1 MDGCHFA
8 CGVGNCGADDGNSG
22 VGVSCALQMDGLG
35 NYFHRPIDLEVLVGL
50 GLAGQ
55 DAGRQGGCTDGIN
68 GSVVDPSRSEKRVL
82 HHADKARVTAWKRR
96 TPVRQRNLKNCAVVC
111 NETLGFWFSP
121 HFSAGRVSQFHRSSG
136 DEYSSLSP
144 SASRDAI
151 AFDVGSLWEFR
162 RQETLATESVGAAA
176 VPRREALIMA
186 ALTSFLYRS
195 HKISL

>member
-1 MDGCHFA
+1 M
-8 CGVGNCGADDGNSG
+8 
-22 VGVSCALQMDGLG
+22 VS
-35 NYFHRPIDLEVLVGL
+35 NP
-50 GLAGQ
+50 
-55 DAGRQGGCTDGIN
+55 
-68 GSVVDPSRSEKRVL
+68 P
-82 HHADKARVTAWKRR
+82 
-96 TPVRQRNLKNCAVVC
+96 PVRPASAKALSRRLKAGDVSSLVYTG
-111 NETLGFWFSP
+111 TLGFRFSP
-121 HFSAGRVSQFHRSSG
+121 HFSAGRLSQFHRSSG